1 MVDVFLEYGYYI
13 IGIATAVFASI
24 VSYFSIKKYVRETRV
39 ENQRLIDNKIDAGV
53 KTVIDHFNTKT
64 DVINQKFVTTD
75 SELSQNRSNI
85 ENIQEDVKVLEKDF
99 KSLCQTI
106 GKHEYIVD
114 KVFPEYVDLRNSIQ
128 TFKSKVNENL
138 RSNGEE
144 GNLLSNNDGIQRNTE
159 RDMNER

>member
-1 MVDVFLEYGYYI
+1 MVDILLEYGYYI
-13 IGIATAVFASI
+13 IGIGTAIFATI
-24 VSYFSIKKYVRETRV
+24 VSWFSIKKYIKETRE

-75 SELSQNRSNI
+75 TELTQNRSNI

-114 KVFPEYVDLRNSIQ
+114 KVFPEYVDLRNSLHN
-128 TFKSKVNENL
+128 FKAKVNENL
-138 RSNGEE
+138 VT
-144 GNLLSNNDGIQRNTE
+144 NNEHVQRNDE
-159 RDMNER
+159 EDENNK

>member
-114 KVFPEYVDLRNSIQ
+114 KVFPEYVDLRNSLHN
-128 TFKSKVNENL
+128 FKTKVNENL
-138 RSNGEE
+138 VTKNEHV
-144 GNLLSNNDGIQRNTE
+144 QRNTE
-159 RDMNER
+159 DDNNQK